1 MTTDGELTPSPAGLS
16 EKISRLHRERLAIVY
31 IRQSTVQQ
39 VERHQESTRLQYA
52 LADRAFHLGWARE
65 SIVVVDDDLG
75 RSGATIEGRLGF
87 QRLVAEVG
95 LGRVGLVLG
104 VEMSRLARSNRDWH
118 QLLEICALFD
128 TLIADVDGVYDPA
141 HFNDRLLLGLKGTM
155 SEAELHILKAR
166 MLAGRRAKARR
177 GELGKPVPMGYVR
190 RPSGEVALDPDEQ
203 AQAVIRQVFALFQRF
218 RTVGKVLCYLVEH
231 DIRMPVRTRGGP
243 GKSLPRAKAGGELEW
258 RRANRP
264 TLHNLFGNPIYA
276 GIYAYGV
283 RAADR
288 RRQKPGR
295 PGTGRRPPRAGEAEV
310 FLPDRVAKRTDA
322 TQSGQPARVP
332 AYISR
337 EQFDRNQ
344 AQLRANR
351 ADRLGPVRA
360 GTALLSG
367 LVVCGRCGLRMTAA
381 YNNDGHAARY
391 ICSGENSSYGGPF
404 CQSLKA
410 APVDKHVTSIV
421 LQALQP
427 AALEASLAVAADLQA
442 ERAALEQQWRQRLE
456 RAQYKVDQARRR
468 YASTEPE
475 NRLVAR
481 TLEREWE
488 EALAEQLRLAADHER
503 FRRERPQAPG
513 PAELAAIRQV
523 TTDLPALWQAP
534 TTSGEERQTIVRL
547 LLERVLLTVVDAS
560 EQVRLECHWH
570 GGSKTIHTL
579 IRPVARVTVLST
591 YAALL
596 VRAVDLHRAGNGCAD
611 IAAILNQEAWRPPKR
626 RDTFNAP
633 MVRRLLTTAG
643 IIEPGACRPRTIPE
657 RQPDEWTIRELAEE
671 LGVPQSTLYH
681 WVQNGRL
688 PSRSV
693 KAGGGYAKL
702 VTADTATIAN
712 LKTIRTT
719 PPPWRR
725 IFSPVRTTNTNHPT
739 LDS

>member
-1 MTTDGELTPSPAGLS
+1 MTTDLDLMPRSLGGLS
-16 EKISRLHRERLAIVY
+16 EKISRHHRERLAIVY

-52 LADRAFHLGWARE
+52 LVDRAFHLGWARE
-65 SIVVVDDDLG
+65 TIVVVDDDLG

-141 HFNDRLLLGLKGTM
+141 HYNDRLLLGLKGTM

-166 MLAGRRAKARR
+166 MLAGKRAKARR
-177 GELGKPVPMGYVR
+177 GELGKRVPMGYVR

-203 AQAVIRQVFALFQRF
+203 AQATIRQVFALFQRF

-231 DIRMPVRTRGGP
+231 DIRMPVRTSGGA
-243 GKSLPRAKAGGELEW
+243 GKGELEW

-264 TLHNLFGNPIYA
+264 SLHNLFGNPIYA

-283 RAADR
+283 RTTDR

-295 PGTGRRPPRAGEAEV
+295 PGTGRRPPRAGEADV
-310 FLPDRVAKRTDA
+310 FLPD
-322 TQSGQPARVP
+322 RVP

-351 ADRLGPVRA
+351 ADHLGPVRS
-360 GTALLSG
+360 GMALLSG

-391 ICSGENSSYGGPF
+391 ICSGESSSYGGPF

-410 APVDKHVTSIV
+410 APVDVQVTSIV
-421 LQALQP
+421 LQALEP

-481 TLEREWE
+481 TLERDWE
-488 EALAEQLRLAADHER
+488 EALAEQVRLTADHER
-503 FRRERPQAPG
+503 FWRERPQAPG
-513 PAELAAIRQV
+513 PAELAAIRQL

-534 TTSGEERQTIVRL
+534 TTTGEERQTIVRL
-547 LLERVLLTVVDAS
+547 LLERVLLTVIDDS

-579 IRPVARVTVLST
+579 IRPVARVKALST

-596 VRAVDLHRAGNGCAD
+596 ARAGDLYRMGNGCAD
-611 IAAILNQEAWRPPKR
+611 IAAVLNQEAWRPPKR
-626 RDTFNAP
+626 RDTFNAS
-633 MVRRLLTTAG
+633 MVRHLLTTAG
-643 IIEPGACRPRTIPE
+643 VIEPGVRRTRTIPE

-671 LGVPQSTLYH
+671 LGVPQPTLYH

-693 KAGGGYAKL
+693 NGAGSAKL
-702 VTADTATIAN
+702 VTADAATIAN
-712 LKTIRTT
+712 LKTIRAT

-725 IFSPVRTTNTNHPT
+725 LPSPVRTTNHPT